1 MSFTGTAFSA
11 LMIQARAEWTD
22 AIAASLSARE
32 AGGEE
37 LAAAFSRAWKAL
49 AVMVVMGIIMS
60 GLVQP
65 LMILFFKHYTLSW
78 RLAVTVAYIKAWEQR
93 LDSMPVP
100 EGASQRIHEDVEQ
113 MSNSFMR
120 FGSSLLRSIFSL
132 MIFVPK
138 LWYAGDVFPV
148 PWLPQGY
155 LLIMGVF
162 SSGIGLAGAA
172 LISRALVGLF
182 VAVQQSEGALRK
194 RLAVMED
201 LTPLETGTLIGSSL
215 QRIGSLSK
223 LFGTTEDDIQ
233 HRFFGKLKEET
244 SERRP
249 SGEFDSNGAVEPEG
263 AGGPDGSLDERETEW
278 IKNQAR
284 HIKGRSMMPLLA
296 LLRRL
301 FYRQF
306 MVEFKLQFFS
316 AVFEDITPN
325 IVWLVTL
332 PELFDPGASAE
343 ATPGQA
349 IALSQEY
356 EQAVNSLNFLLKNW
370 PQIAKIRSVIKRLD
384 GYEQAMQMDAKAFR
398 KLVRAGPS
406 ATKGRNLV
414 AQSLADG
421 DITSEDVITA
431 FRPAPGNLAV

>member
-1 MSFTGTAFSA
+1 MADHIEMARLRASECVNALRASCVEQCGNDDDTDDDEVGFTPLDEKDINEPNFAARDKFEKVVDSEVARHPKSSWPLYLTAFFASPHAKTKLLARYGLIVVLAMSFTGTAFSA

-215 QRIGSLSK
+215 QRIGSLCECDGPSSTRAFE
-223 LFGTTEDDIQ
+223 LMCPGPAANLAAAAAAAADLAAAAADSIVTDASRSPRGPVVEIRPRSEALRH
-233 HRFFGKLKEET
+233 HRGRHTAPILRQA
-244 SERRP
+244 ERR
-249 SGEFDSNGAVEPEG
+249 
-263 AGGPDGSLDERETEW
+263 DER
-278 IKNQAR
+278 AA
-284 HIKGRSMMPLLA
+284 PL
-296 LLRRL
+296 R
-301 FYRQF
+301 
-306 MVEFKLQFFS
+306 
-316 AVFEDITPN
+316 
-325 IVWLVTL
+325 
-332 PELFDPGASAE
+332 
-343 ATPGQA
+343 
-349 IALSQEY
+349 
-356 EQAVNSLNFLLKNW
+356 
-370 PQIAKIRSVIKRLD
+370 
-384 GYEQAMQMDAKAFR
+384 
-398 KLVRAGPS
+398 
-406 ATKGRNLV
+406 
-414 AQSLADG
+414 
-421 DITSEDVITA
+421 
-431 FRPAPGNLAV
+431 